1 MESSVIVVLP
11 DSVRVLRTAS
21 LHQLVMSVIHFV
33 ASRAKPEAV
42 DVCDLN
48 SLDQPFLKIAQDIER
63 IAVPP
68 TAI

>member
-1 MESSVIVVLP
+1 MESSVVVVLP

-33 ASRAKPEAV
+33 AGRAKPEAV
-42 DVCDLN
+42 DVCDREN
-48 SLDQPFLKIAQDIER
+48 FCQAFLKFAEDVES